1 MTDDRLVRGYAEGL
15 FAIAGAEGDPTRV
28 EDELFAFS
36 KAVEASPELREALT
50 DPALPNDRKRAVI
63 TEVIGERAAPV
74 TTHILELIVEQ
85 GHARQLA
92 RIIQAFV
99 EIAAER
105 RSHVVAEVRT
115 AVPLAEDRRAKL
127 ASALSEA
134 TGRQV
139 EVRVVVDPSVI
150 GGAVAQVGDEVIDG
164 TVRTRLHEAQELLRS
179 R

>member
-1 MTDDRLVRGYAEGL
+1 MAEDRLIRGYAEGL
-15 FAIAGAEGDPTRV
+15 YAIAGAEGDPGRV
-28 EDELFAFS
+28 EDELFAFA

-50 DPALPNDRKRAVI
+50 DPALPTGRKRAVI
-63 TEVIGERAAPV
+63 DEVLGERAAPV

-85 GHARQLA
+85 GHARRLG
-92 RIIQAFV
+92 RIVQAFV
-99 EIAAER
+99 GIAAER
-105 RSHVVAEVRT
+105 RSHAIAEVRT
-115 AVPLAEDRRAKL
+115 AVPLADERRAQL
-127 ASALSEA
+127 ASALSAA
-134 TGRQV
+134 TGKQV